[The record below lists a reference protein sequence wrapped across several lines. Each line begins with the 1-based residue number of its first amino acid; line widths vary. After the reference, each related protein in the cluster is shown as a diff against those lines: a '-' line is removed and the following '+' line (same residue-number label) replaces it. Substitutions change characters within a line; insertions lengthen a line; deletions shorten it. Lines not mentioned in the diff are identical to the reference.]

1 MSGSLIGG
9 CVRKVRLVSE
19 RRAIAFAELQTKKHG
34 KQQYPYACAMCRGW
48 HVTTE
53 VPLAQRLDQEAA
65 RDLDPATKATPKP
78 AVRKALA
85 ASPKTIERE
94 RAIHVRRRSTRT

>member
-9 CVRKVRLVSE
+9 CIRKVRLVSE
-19 RRAIAFAELQTKKHG
+19 RKAIAFAELQTKKHG

-53 VPLAQRLDQEAA
+53 IPLAQRLDEA
-65 RDLDPATKATPKP
+65 KP
-78 AVRKALA
+78 EERKVSRQ
-85 ASPKTIERE
+85 ASPETIERE